1 MSAAFHHEFTFS
13 SIYFLRSL
21 LTRKQILDKNPK
33 LHFSLLR
40 LQLIELIRQCNGGDI
55 TPALEFATNKVGP
68 RASINEE
75 FRKDLERA
83 MSLLIFDHDSP
94 TLRPELKALLSADL
108 RRSTATRVNEAVLAR
123 QDQRKEAAI
132 RTLVRMREWAESSAR
147 AKNLSLPSRLDIGL
161 HGEDAMDTNGH
172 EPMITT

>member
-1 MSAAFHHEFTFS
+1 
-13 SIYFLRSL
+13 
-21 LTRKQILDKNPK
+21 
-33 LHFSLLR
+33 
-40 LQLIELIRQCNGGDI
+40 
-55 TPALEFATNKVGP
+55 
-68 RASINEE
+68 
-75 FRKDLERA
+75 

-94 TLRPELKALLSADL
+94 TLRPELKALLSSDL
-108 RRSTATRVNEAVLAR
+108 RRSTATKVNEAVLAR

-147 AKNLSLPSRLDIGL
+147 AKNISLPSRIDIGL